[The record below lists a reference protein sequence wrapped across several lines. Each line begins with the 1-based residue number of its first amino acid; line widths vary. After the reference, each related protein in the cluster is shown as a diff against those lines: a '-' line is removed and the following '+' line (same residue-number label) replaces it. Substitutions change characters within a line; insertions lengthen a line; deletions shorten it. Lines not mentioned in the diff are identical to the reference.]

1 MEGPVTL
8 PQIPKRSESPSKRRR
23 VDVSLGRKWH
33 ARAAACW
40 RGSWAL
46 VLTGQQG
53 TGDTP
58 AWSHSQWET
67 SKKKNTDNVNV
78 SGTPLAR
85 SPTALSLQNAW
96 YSRRRK
102 LNSHSHAERNKTRW
116 NDLKSDNI
124 LAFQMSLLIF
134 PPFRTAKSLHGCF

>member
-8 PQIPKRSESPSKRRR
+8 PQIPRRSKSPSKRHR

-40 RGSWAL
+40 RGSQAL
-46 VLTGQQG
+46 VLTGKQG

-67 SKKKNTDNVNV
+67 SEKTDNVNV

-85 SPTALSLQNAW
+85 SPTALSLQYAW
-96 YSRRRK
+96 YSWRRK
-102 LNSHSHAERNKTRW
+102 VNSHSHAERNKTIL